1 MRAPE
6 KERANIMCAK
16 QKQCIRIMGGRKCLS
31 REGCGNVENP
41 EEDEEDLPKG
51 RGYENTYVILLSYN
65 PT

>member
-51 RGYENTYVILLSYN
+51 RGYENT
-65 PT
+65 